1 MEEHCP
7 ITFIDVIYD
16 PQPEIVDE
24 PITSNVT
31 NTGPNITTE
40 VSNSTESVQVDEITE
55 NDTATESDRSLLYSE
70 NLRFVF
76 DKHTDNLPITR
87 TLIDSGLPCLTS
99 PGFNIPDEN
108 FSKIDIELDM
118 YNECTS

>member
-1 MEEHCP
+1 M
-7 ITFIDVIYD
+7 
-16 PQPEIVDE
+16 
-24 PITSNVT
+24 
-31 NTGPNITTE
+31 
-40 VSNSTESVQVDEITE
+40 
-55 NDTATESDRSLLYSE
+55 YSE

-99 PGFNIPDEN
+99 PGFNIPEEN

-118 YNECTS
+118 YNECTSQSIRDDRYKKLNITTTEYEMQDYYGILNKLALLP